1 MSSASAGDMAMDSP
15 KIISVNCNHCG
26 ATLQVDEQTQF
37 VTCNYCHSRL
47 AIQRNASAVFTQ
59 VLEKI
64 EAQTGQIAG
73 NLKLIEMQNE
83 LNQLDREWAM
93 SREKLMVGG
102 RNGNRSEPSIAGGV
116 FAIAIGIVGGG
127 GWTLLAASKG
137 APAFFP
143 LFGVFFIGVCVVGG
157 LRSIANAGQMDT
169 TRRDYESRRRQ
180 LLDAIEA
187 EKHRQ

>member
-47 AIQRNASAVFTQ
+47 SIQRNAAAVFTQ
-59 VLEKI
+59 VLEKM
-64 EAQTGQIAG
+64 EVQTGQIAG

-83 LNQLDREWAM
+83 LDQLDREWAM
-93 SREKLMVGG
+93 SRQSLMVSGQNG
-102 RNGNRSEPSIAGGV
+102 RQSEPSIAGGV
-116 FAIAIGIVGGG
+116 FAIVVGIVGGG
-127 GWTLLAASKG
+127 AWTLFAAKMG
-137 APAFFP
+137 APWFMP

-157 LRSIANAGQMDT
+157 LKSITNAGQLDT
-169 TRRDYESRRRQ
+169 TRGDYESRRRQ